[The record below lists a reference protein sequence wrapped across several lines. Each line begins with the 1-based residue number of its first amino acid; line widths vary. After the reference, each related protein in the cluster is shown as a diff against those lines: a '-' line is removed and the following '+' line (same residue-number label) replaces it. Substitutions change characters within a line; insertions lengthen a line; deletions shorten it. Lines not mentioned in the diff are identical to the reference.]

1 MKQGTAYVRCIVS
14 QTSHIFPHVHMAPE
28 TNQCIRFSFEADNDD
43 DDDDVCVCV
52 CVCRFEDA
60 GHYYWL
66 LAKSYLDHAK
76 RSNTGQCVCVCVC
89 VFVMV
94 SFLDRTK
101 W

>member
-1 MKQGTAYVRCIVS
+1 MKQGTVYV
-14 QTSHIFPHVHMAPE
+14 
-28 TNQCIRFSFEADNDD
+28 QCISVHSIEIYI
-43 DDDDVCVCV
+43 VLKLTMMMMMMMCV

-89 VFVMV
+89 VCVMV